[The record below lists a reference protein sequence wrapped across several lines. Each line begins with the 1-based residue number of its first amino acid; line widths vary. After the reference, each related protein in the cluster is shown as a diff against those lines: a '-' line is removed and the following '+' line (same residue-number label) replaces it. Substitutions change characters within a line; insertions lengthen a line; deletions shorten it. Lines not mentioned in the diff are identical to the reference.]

1 MAAPREASAV
11 ADAHPFRDP
20 VGEALTLPDGDALF
34 DPVDEIGAGGKRLG
48 PAEFLAG
55 RPLAPGMAFDLP

>member
-1 MAAPREASAV
+1 VDVAA
-11 ADAHPFRDP
+11 
-20 VGEALTLPDGDALF
+20 GDGHLVRLLVLQA
-34 DPVDEIGAGGKRLG
+34 EGGKRLS